1 MKKLVIVLF
10 SLVLYQAQGQQ
21 SAEKWSLERCIN
33 YALEQNLQIQNAG
46 LSLETAEIGLNQARL
61 NRLPNITAGGSAGNR
76 YGRSIDPTTNLFVD
90 TRVGNIGFQAGSN
103 VVLFQGG
110 QINNAINQN
119 KAAVLAA
126 QNNMEA
132 AEFTVA
138 TNVATTYL
146 NVLFA
151 KAQLENAQFQVEN
164 TGRQLQQTS
173 RLVDAGALPLAN
185 KLDIEAQYANDELA
199 VVNAENQLAISLLN
213 LKQAMLLD
221 ASVPL
226 DIEEPEIDLDAMQL
240 NLANPGEVF
249 RVAVTNQPSVRA
261 AEFNYQAAEF
271 GLKSAKGTLYP
282 TLSVGYSAFT
292 NYSDIR
298 DQAFRPDG
306 TFTTVLAPIG
316 FVGTTGDVVVREQ
329 QIPGGETISYTPSRQ
344 FRDNISQSLNLSLNI
359 PVFNRF
365 QARNNVARAKVQLR
379 QAEIQTLE
387 AKQTLRQSIETAYTS
402 AVAASKTYQ
411 ANTKRVAS
419 LEEAFRAAEARFNAG
434 AVNAVEYQVATNNL
448 FQARNELIRA
458 KYEFIFRTKLLEF
471 FMGKPL
477 TLK

>member
-1 MKKLVIVLF
+1 
-10 SLVLYQAQGQQ
+10 
-21 SAEKWSLERCIN
+21 
-33 YALEQNLQIQNAG
+33 
-46 LSLETAEIGLNQARL
+46 
-61 NRLPNITAGGSAGNR
+61 
-76 YGRSIDPTTNLFVD
+76 
-90 TRVGNIGFQAGSN
+90 
-103 VVLFQGG
+103 
-110 QINNAINQN
+110 
-119 KAAVLAA
+119 
-126 QNNMEA
+126 
-132 AEFTVA
+132 
-138 TNVATTYL
+138 
-146 NVLFA
+146 
-151 KAQLENAQFQVEN
+151 VE
-164 TGRQLQQTS
+164 
-173 RLVDAGALPLAN
+173 AGALPLAN
-185 KLDIEAQYANDELA
+185 RLDIEAQFANDELA
-199 VVNAENQLAISLLN
+199 VVNAENQLTISLLN
-213 LKQAMLLD
+213 LKQVMLLD

-226 DIEEPEIDLDAMQL
+226 DIEEPSIDLNAMQL

-249 RVAVTNQPSVRA
+249 RVAVTNQPSIRA

-271 GLKSAKGTLYP
+271 GLKSAKGSLYP
-282 TLSVGYSAFT
+282 TLAVGYSAFT

-316 FVGTTGDVVVREQ
+316 FVGSTGDVVVRQQ

-344 FRDNISQSLNLSLNI
+344 FRDNVSQSLNLSLNI

-365 QARNNVARAKVQLR
+365 QSRNAVARAKVQLR

-402 AVAASKTYQ
+402 AIAASKSYQ
-411 ANTKRVAS
+411 ANTKRVAA
-419 LEEAFRAAEARFNAG
+419 LEESFRAAEARFNAG
-434 AVNAVEYQVATNNL
+434 AVNAVDYQVATNNL